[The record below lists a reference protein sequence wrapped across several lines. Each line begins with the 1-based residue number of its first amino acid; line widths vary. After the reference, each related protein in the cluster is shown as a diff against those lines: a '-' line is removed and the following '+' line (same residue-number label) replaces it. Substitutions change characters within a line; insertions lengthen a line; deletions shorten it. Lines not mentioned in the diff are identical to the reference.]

1 MIKGVV
7 RSRGP
12 FMYRINNWSKEK
24 KYLFNMAF
32 SYTYEFYGTLE
43 ESFLCFLSSNI
54 SNLSVKGYSGLHLRF
69 PCLMAL

>member
-43 ESFLCFLSSNI
+43 ESFFMFF
-54 SNLSVKGYSGLHLRF
+54 VFQYQ
-69 PCLMAL
+69 